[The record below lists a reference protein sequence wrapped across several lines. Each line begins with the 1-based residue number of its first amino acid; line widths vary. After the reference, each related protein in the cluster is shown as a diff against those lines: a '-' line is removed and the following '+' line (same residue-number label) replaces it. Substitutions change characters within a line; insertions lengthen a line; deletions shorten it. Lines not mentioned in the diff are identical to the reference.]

1 MQPTTVWI
9 KVCRVLGGVDW
20 GQICKLGTRRA
31 LHINNNI
38 FVFIIMFDN
47 VIINPLESMNW
58 GVSHGLSVKGTKD
71 EVKRRKGPPVV
82 ILYSSSGTD
91 LI

>member
-1 MQPTTVWI
+1 
-9 KVCRVLGGVDW
+9 
-20 GQICKLGTRRA
+20 
-31 LHINNNI
+31 
-38 FVFIIMFDN
+38 MFDN
-47 VIINPLESMNW
+47 VIVNPLESMNW